1 MIKMNNKTGLI
12 IVLTGLT
19 GTGKTTLQRLIKKGL
34 GLKSILLG
42 RLLEAEANRL
52 GISVEKHVNNL
63 IKSGGSSEAVVESL
77 KPQIKK
83 ICKGVSA
90 IMVEEVHRPEDFKAL
105 KAIFPEAEF
114 FMVEVKAHTN
124 IRRKRIMQREKISEA
139 KARDLMRHYDKMQGS
154 MRYTRLVS
162 MSDIKV
168 INNGLNLKTY
178 YSRIING
185 LKQKGP
191 AVQHLLERLK
201 RRRGRKP

>member
-1 MIKMNNKTGLI
+1 
-12 IVLTGLT
+12 
-19 GTGKTTLQRLIKKGL
+19 
-34 GLKSILLG
+34 
-42 RLLEAEANRL
+42 
-52 GISVEKHVNNL
+52 
-63 IKSGGSSEAVVESL
+63 
-77 KPQIKK
+77 
-83 ICKGVSA
+83 
-90 IMVEEVHRPEDFKAL
+90 
-105 KAIFPEAEF
+105 
-114 FMVEVKAHTN
+114 MVEVKAHTN